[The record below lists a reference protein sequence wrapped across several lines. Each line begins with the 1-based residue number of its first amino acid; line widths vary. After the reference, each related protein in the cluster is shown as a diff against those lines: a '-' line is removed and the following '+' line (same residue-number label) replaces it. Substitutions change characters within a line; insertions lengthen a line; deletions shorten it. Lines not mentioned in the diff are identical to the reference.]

1 MQKNNGNMENIGE
14 NIVRI
19 KNFSKSFGKK
29 EVFNG
34 LTLDISAGRVIG
46 LLGENGIG
54 KTTLLRAIADIIKP
68 TGGEMRINDMPVSR
82 KTRPLVSF
90 MLAPE
95 NFYSFMRVRD
105 AVQYFRD
112 FYSDF
117 DHARAMELCKEFGL
131 DPKESIKQMS
141 KGNKE
146 RLCILLCLCR
156 RVPLYLLDEP
166 IAGLD
171 PKFKHES
178 IKAMLAN
185 TAEEQ
190 TVIISSHL
198 LRDLESIFDEI
209 IILKQ
214 NSVVQANCDDIRAE
228 GRSIE
233 QFYLEVA
240 GQ

>member
-1 MQKNNGNMENIGE
+1 MLETINQNAIIIENLC
-14 NIVRI
+14 
-19 KNFSKSFGKK
+19 KKFGKK
-29 EVFNG
+29 EVFTDLS
-34 LTLDISAGRVIG
+34 LTIPAGRVIG

-54 KTTLLRAIADIIKP
+54 KTTLLRLIADILKP
-68 TGGEMRINDMPVSR
+68 NDGKIHIGSELVSR

-90 MLAPE
+90 MPSPD
-95 NFYSFMRVRD
+95 NFYAFMKVKD
-105 AVQYFRD
+105 ALQYFRD
-112 FYSDF
+112 FFPDF
-117 DHARAMELCKEFGL
+117 DYARAVQLCAEFNL
-131 DPKESIKQMS
+131 EPKEAIRKMS
-141 KGNKE
+141 KGQQE

-185 TAEEQ
+185 TSEEQ

-198 LRDLESIFDEI
+198 LRDLETVFDEI
-209 IILKQ
+209 YILKG
-214 NSVVQANCDDIRAE
+214 NSVVQANCDDIRAQ
-228 GRSIE
+228 GKSVE

-240 GQ
+240 AQ

>member
-1 MQKNNGNMENIGE
+1 MSKNIITINNL
-14 NIVRI
+14 
-19 KNFSKSFGKK
+19 SKSFGKK
-29 EVFNG
+29 VVFQE
-34 LTLDISAGRVIG
+34 LSLEIPAGRVIG

-54 KTTLLRAIADIIKP
+54 KTTLLRTIADILKP
-68 TGGEMRINDMPVSR
+68 SGGEIRIGGVPVSR
-82 KTRPLVSF
+82 TTRPLVSY
-90 MLAPE
+90 MLASE

-117 DHARAMELCKEFGL
+117 DHIRAIELCKDFGL
-131 DPKESIKQMS
+131 DPKEGIKQMS

-198 LRDLESIFDEI
+198 LRDLESVFDEI
-209 IILKQ
+209 IILKKD
-214 NSVVQANCDDIRAE
+214 SVVRANCDDIRAE